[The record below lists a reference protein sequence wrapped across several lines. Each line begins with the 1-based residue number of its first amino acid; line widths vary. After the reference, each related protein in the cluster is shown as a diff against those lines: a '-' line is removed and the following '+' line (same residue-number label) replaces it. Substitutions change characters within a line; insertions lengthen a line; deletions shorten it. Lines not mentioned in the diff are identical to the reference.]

1 MHSRDKYKYEDNN
14 GERGDALR
22 KAIENDNIKKLNE
35 LLEQNADIKV
45 KINKINAL
53 QYAARLGRWQC
64 ADLLIKHS
72 KEDSRYYDSSHYMR
86 SAGEV
91 LLLAAKENQTEVVKG
106 IFELINLQR
115 KINNDLVDDGLL
127 YCDVVRPKLR
137 RDDEQGYTSLH
148 WAVHHNNPEMCA
160 LFVFFTKIPGAFF
173 KHFGGDA
180 PIYQAKDK
188 DGQTAFEL
196 AVSSGYTECAKE
208 IGAGMSYEYLV
219 YHAQKHV
226 LCDTFLADI
235 RLFFTFSGGLDP
247 DRAPSKKDYDK
258 IKKMI
263 FQHILELPVDEKQKA
278 MDLMICKGT
287 ALYALFNFGSSSL
300 SEKYINQ
307 LADHI
312 HQENNDIKH
321 DFKVMSSTSKL
332 LKRFSSQD
340 NEQYIKLNDNKPQPS
355 IIVKIVDKK
364 EFYKTWM
371 VYEEMGASTSSESY
385 QEPVEQST
393 NRFSSR

>member
-1 MHSRDKYKYEDNN
+1 MQSRDKYKYEDDN
-14 GERGDALR
+14 GECGDALR
-22 KAIENDNIKKLNE
+22 KIIENDNIIKLNE
-35 LLEQNADIKV
+35 LLDQNADIKV

-72 KEDSRYYDSSHYMR
+72 KRDSRYYGSSNYMR

-106 IFELINLQR
+106 IFELINLQ
-115 KINNDLVDDGLL
+115 KNINNDLVDDRLL
-127 YCDVVRPKLR
+127 YADSVRPKLR
-137 RDDEQGYTSLH
+137 RDDKHGYTSLH
-148 WAVHHNNPEMCA
+148 WVVHHNNPELCEQYA
-160 LFVFFTKIPGAFF
+160 FFTKIPGAFF

-196 AVSSGYTECAKE
+196 AVSLGYTECAKK
-208 IGAGMSYEYLV
+208 IGIGMSYEYLV

-226 LCDTFLADI
+226 ICDTFLADI

-258 IKKMI
+258 IKKMV
-263 FQHILELPVDEKQKA
+263 FQHILELPVDEKKKA

-312 HQENNDIKH
+312 QQENNDIQH

-340 NEQYIKLNDNKPQPS
+340 NERSIKLNDDKPQPS
-355 IIVKIVDKK
+355 IVVKVADKK

-371 VYEEMGASTSSESY
+371 VYEELIASASSESY
-385 QEPVEQST
+385 QEPAEQST
-393 NRFSSR
+393 NRLSNR